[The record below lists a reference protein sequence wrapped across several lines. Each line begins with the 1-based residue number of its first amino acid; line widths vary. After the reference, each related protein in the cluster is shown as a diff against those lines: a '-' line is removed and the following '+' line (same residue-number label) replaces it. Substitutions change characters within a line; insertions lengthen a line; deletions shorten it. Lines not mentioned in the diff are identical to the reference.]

1 VIEQIKKYGGPD
13 MVNLSK
19 LFESIKDPTMQRLVE
34 SKVAD
39 IEMAKYN
46 REQAIASAKT
56 NLGQY
61 LQERQAAL
69 SQEQTVNL
77 TQTVTKLDS
86 LLGQFDWF
94 AEKKVDA
101 GADEAAK
108 KEAQEHNG
116 FVTELRQQIGEAV
129 KDNSPEMRAILITG
143 MAKLF
148 YLQKRIP
155 GLEARLAAA
164 EQAAKDATSKWEAV
178 KNSGRSR
185 LAESQAP
192 SGGIPNLGN
201 KAADVNQRAS
211 DALDALAKEVM
222 EKRSA
227 ANV

>member
-1 VIEQIKKYGGPD
+1 
-13 MVNLSK
+13 
-19 LFESIKDPTMQRLVE
+19 
-34 SKVAD
+34 
-39 IEMAKYN
+39 
-46 REQAIASAKT
+46 
-56 NLGQY
+56 
-61 LQERQAAL
+61 
-69 SQEQTVNL
+69 
-77 TQTVTKLDS
+77 
-86 LLGQFDWF
+86 
-94 AEKKVDA
+94 
-101 GADEAAK
+101 
-108 KEAQEHNG
+108 
-116 FVTELRQQIGEAV
+116 
-129 KDNSPEMRAILITG
+129 MRAILITG